1 MKTLMISTVALLF
14 AGTAMAA
21 DAKMT
26 WDTDGDGMVS
36 ADEYMAAED
45 RDATFTSWDADQDG
59 MLSSDE
65 FATGNWKMF
74 DQDAD
79 NMWNEEEAGMWMDAS
94 TRSGREVSQ

>member
-1 MKTLMISTVALLF
+1 MKTLMISTIAVLF

-21 DAKMT
+21 DMS
-26 WDTDGDGMVS
+26 WDTNADGMIS
-36 ADEYMAAED
+36 ADEYMAASD
-45 RDATFTSWDADQDG
+45 RDATFTAWDADGDG

-79 NMWNEEEAGMWMDAS
+79 NMWNQDEASMWMDSA
-94 TRSGREVSQ
+94 TRSGREVSK

>member
-1 MKTLMISTVALLF
+1 MKTFMISTFAILF

-21 DAKMT
+21 DAKMS
-26 WDTDGDGMVS
+26 WDADGDGMIS

-45 RDATFTSWDADQDG
+45 RDATFNAWDGDRDG
-59 MLSSDE
+59 MLSADE

-79 NMWNEEEAGMWMDAS
+79 NMWNGDEATSWMDSA
-94 TRSGREVSQ
+94 TRSGATVSQ